1 MGWFWEQLHMLS
13 FSGQG
18 GSHRERSRLAPFF
31 LASQCACELNGT
43 ASYSYENSEER
54 TIWTERLVFY
64 MDCRQRPGAPY
75 GYSAVCISSQLNVPF
90 RVPSPSLIAGSQA
103 TQSYVSWLSNHN

>member
-13 FSGQG
+13 FCGQG

-31 LASQCACELNGT
+31 LASQCACEPNGT

-54 TIWTERLVFY
+54 KIWTEGLVFY
-64 MDCRQRPGAPY
+64 MDCRQRP
-75 GYSAVCISSQLNVPF
+75 
-90 RVPSPSLIAGSQA
+90 A
-103 TQSYVSWLSNHN
+103 TQPYVLAAN